1 MHNNVRREDP
11 TVQHL
16 LLGQMR
22 SHTKHTRRLCKTKK
36 LLISFCIQIKRFFNM
51 GYTLTKLIFG
61 WRANTAQSQLQQGLT
76 VFVIRAGG
84 EGLTTSFLFPFYG
97 KCCADPLYLINW
109 VVIFS
114 LTRKQTQICSK
125 TKSNEH
131 WRYESANNA
140 GSKLFTKAPILAPHS
155 AILSQA
161 VGNSKILLPK
171 IIHEMSFIHDKFCSI
186 RQSFVLLNG
195 QFLWN
200 KKNLVPA
207 IDLFVKCEQ
216 IVFGSLFSLNLFL

>member
-22 SHTKHTRRLCKTKK
+22 SHTKHTQRLCKTKK
-36 LLISFCIQIKRFFNM
+36 LLISFCNQIKRLFNK
-51 GYTLTKLIFG
+51 GYMLTKLIFG

-140 GSKLFTKAPILAPHS
+140 ESKLFTKAPILAPLS
-155 AILSQA
+155 AILSQV
-161 VGNSKILLPK
+161 VGNQKVLLP
-171 IIHEMSFIHDKFCSI
+171 
-186 RQSFVLLNG
+186 
-195 QFLWN
+195 
-200 KKNLVPA
+200 
-207 IDLFVKCEQ
+207 
-216 IVFGSLFSLNLFL
+216 